1 MRIVSQITNKK
12 SLAETPFFL
21 KKRKKIPLCN
31 HKAAQTLFYKYSILV
46 SNSSQANGIKK
57 IWEDIII
64 SIDKCHACTILV
76 ASLLITAFKIDL
88 NSVSSGMFR
97 PAGQDPQ
104 NKVKHIAKV
113 TPQPPYQN
121 TYTNGYKPDCTLKN
135 SSDC

>member
-1 MRIVSQITNKK
+1 MENKIENCQPDYK
-12 SLAETPFFL
+12 QKIFGRNSLFL
-21 KKRKKIPLCN
+21 KRKKIHLCN

-64 SIDKCHACTILV
+64 SIDKCHACTILI
-76 ASLLITAFKIDL
+76 ASLLIKAFKINL
-88 NSVSSGMFR
+88 NSVSSGMLR

-121 TYTNGYKPDCTLKN
+121 RLTRMATNQIAR
-135 SSDC
+135 